1 MRVFVTGATGFVG
14 PFLCAHLAACGDEVT
29 AADIGLDITDP
40 TGVAAALTDAR
51 PEIVYHLAAQADVAA
66 SWRDPEAT
74 LRVNAIGTQHVL
86 DGARA
91 AGVGRVLVIGSAE
104 EYGKV
109 DPAAGRVGEDTPLRP
124 ISPYGASKVAA
135 GAIAL
140 QAWLGHGL
148 ETVRVRPFNHT
159 GPGQTPAFFIPGF
172 ARRIAE
178 AERSG
183 APVITAGS
191 LDAVRD
197 LSDVRDV
204 VRAYRLL
211 AIGGEPG
218 SVYNVCSG
226 TGTAISEL
234 AERLLRL
241 ARVSLRI
248 ETDPALV
255 RPAEVPV
262 LVGDPTRLHDATGY
276 EPQYE
281 TDATLAAVLED
292 ARAAVAAQ
300 GS

>member
-1 MRVFVTGATGFVG
+1 MLF
-14 PFLCAHLAACGDEVT
+14 
-29 AADIGLDITDP
+29 
-40 TGVAAALTDAR
+40 
-51 PEIVYHLAAQADVAA
+51 
-66 SWRDPEAT
+66 
-74 LRVNAIGTQHVL
+74 
-86 DGARA
+86 
-91 AGVGRVLVIGSAE
+91 
-104 EYGKV
+104 
-109 DPAAGRVGEDTPLRP
+109 
-124 ISPYGASKVAA
+124 
-135 GAIAL
+135 
-140 QAWLGHGL
+140 
-148 ETVRVRPFNHT
+148 
-159 GPGQTPAFFIPGF
+159 
-172 ARRIAE
+172 
-178 AERSG
+178 RS
-183 APVITAGS
+183 TAGS

-197 LSDVRDV
+197 LSDVHDV

-211 AIGGEPG
+211 ALGGEPG

-276 EPQYE
+276 EPAYA
-281 TDATLAAVLED
+281 TDATLAAVLQH